1 MAKTGRFLFYFL
13 FKWICKIFKTG
24 INFGELVRISKTTDL
39 YMFYPFLQERAVR
52 ETPAMGDTDMPQQFE
67 LWDAKQ
73 LLAARATRVLAI
85 QENRVYKLASDIQVF
100 SDIFSERYEQREV
113 ACLEW
118 LRIARGLCLVYVFE
132 ILRAFLFD

>member
-1 MAKTGRFLFYFL
+1 
-13 FKWICKIFKTG
+13 
-24 INFGELVRISKTTDL
+24 
-39 YMFYPFLQERAVR
+39 MFYLFLQERAVR

-85 QENRVYKLASDIQVF
+85 QENRVYKLVSDIQVL

-113 ACLEW
+113 ACLE
-118 LRIARGLCLVYVFE
+118 LRMARGLCLVLVFE
-132 ILRAFLFD
+132 ILKAIFD

>member
-1 MAKTGRFLFYFL
+1 
-13 FKWICKIFKTG
+13 
-24 INFGELVRISKTTDL
+24 
-39 YMFYPFLQERAVR
+39 MFYLFLQERAVR

-85 QENRVYKLASDIQVF
+85 QENRVYKLVSDIQVL

-113 ACLEW
+113 ACLE
-118 LRIARGLCLVYVFE
+118 LRMARGLCLVLVFE
-132 ILRAFLFD
+132 ILRAFFY